1 MMCSVLSEVVV
12 TEECGDVKRR
22 GDCVRGVSMAM
33 RPELSDA
40 GGDGAFS
47 GGGEDDS
54 KESK

>member
-1 MMCSVLSEVVV
+1 MCSVLSEVVV